1 MEIIVITLLCLVFVI
16 IHIYA
21 SESKKETR
29 KERYGE
35 AIGLFAQNTADT
47 IKNVAYNVTLSEK
60 NRQKEIIR
68 KNLFG
73 YMDMNTILIENIW
86 TNY

>member
-47 IKNVAYNVTLSEK
+47 IKNVASLVSGK
-60 NRQKEIIR
+60 KPQK
-68 KNLFG
+68 FF
-73 YMDMNTILIENIW
+73 ENIEV
-86 TNY
+86 